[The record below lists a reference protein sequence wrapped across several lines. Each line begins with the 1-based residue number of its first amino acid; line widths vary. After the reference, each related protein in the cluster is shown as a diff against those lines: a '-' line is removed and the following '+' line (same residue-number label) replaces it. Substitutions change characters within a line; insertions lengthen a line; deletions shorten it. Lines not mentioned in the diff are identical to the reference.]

1 MKEIKVAGTT
11 FIKYYLMALLTLIV
25 ANKGIIGFNW
35 LGSLDAAMVAALPV
49 IIKYLNPND
58 ESLGLK
64 KPQ

>member
-1 MKEIKVAGTT
+1 MQQVKVAGVT
-11 FIKYYLMALLTLIV
+11 FFKYFLMSLLTLII

-58 ESLGLK
+58 ESIGLK
-64 KPQ
+64 KQ